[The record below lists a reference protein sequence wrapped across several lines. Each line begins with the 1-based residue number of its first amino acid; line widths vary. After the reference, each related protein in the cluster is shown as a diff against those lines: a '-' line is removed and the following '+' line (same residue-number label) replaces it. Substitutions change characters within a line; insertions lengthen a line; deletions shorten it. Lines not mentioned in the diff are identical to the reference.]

1 VLSLVVGRTSFC
13 CLFSI
18 PLGLCRIAI
27 GRTGTSSEHVDQ
39 HIMVLPSTE
48 AKRQWLI
55 EMLPVL
61 APLGRCIVFV
71 ATRDGC
77 DELSKAMQISPI
89 FANGE
94 SVIVS
99 IHGDKDQSDRNAAI
113 SRFKKKPRA
122 VIIATDVVSMKRC
135 VFFANQCWQVLIF
148 AIAFYNDV
156 SSL

>member
-1 VLSLVVGRTSFC
+1 
-13 CLFSI
+13 
-18 PLGLCRIAI
+18 
-27 GRTGTSSEHVDQ
+27 
-39 HIMVLPSTE
+39 MVLPSTE

-77 DELSKAMQISPI
+77 DELSNAMQFSPI